1 VSPQVGGVNF
11 PHFPESVQAG
21 SRGVLHP
28 GRGYRRHGEDRRGAE
43 GAATPR
49 PPFPL
54 VLKVPHGTL
63 ARKVLDA
70 PAGCGGGTRARRPPG
85 SSRVGRPGRAPGADA
100 APKGRLS
107 PLRSP
112 RGRPCA
118 PPRRKN
124 GHATAGGSGAL
135 ADARAGGCEERPAA
149 LNGRR
154 PGLSPPAPQVKT
166 GVVLACEACVRQHT
180 IFSIPQGL
188 LRCLGNIGG
197 VWLRDF
203 FISRRD
209 HAGPQVPLAAL
220 PAHPRGGPCLPPPR
234 LLPSG
239 SWGPI

>member
-1 VSPQVGGVNF
+1 GGPRAPQRPG
-11 PHFPESVQAG
+11 PL
-21 SRGVLHP
+21 SRSCS
-28 GRGYRRHGEDRRGAE
+28 RYRTAPWPARCSTRRPAVVAE
-43 GAATPR
+43 QVEGP
-49 PPFPL
+49 
-54 VLKVPHGTL
+54 
-63 ARKVLDA
+63 
-70 PAGCGGGTRARRPPG
+70 CRRPPG
-85 SSRVGRPGRAPGADA
+85 SSRGGRPGLAPGADA

-188 LRCLGNIGG
+188 LRCLGNSGG
-197 VWLRDF
+197 VWL
-203 FISRRD
+203 
-209 HAGPQVPLAAL
+209 
-220 PAHPRGGPCLPPPR
+220 
-234 LLPSG
+234 
-239 SWGPI
+239 